1 MVCNQIIIGNF
12 RPTCLVHLDS
22 VNSLRRVLF
31 VFPYY
36 TSTTVQ
42 CCQASGFA
50 PSIFSSKTRGKNANQ
65 PLLLTARFGFS
76 PLVSVNAKAYHYKAL
91 TTYIRFYLK
100 DFIHIK
106 KRFQSKLLQGVQ
118 KFQWLAKLDSLKV
131 LKSTDYLKT
140 WLLFS
145 LGFRFFSEPINFK
158 VEVSKKATK
167 FCEISHFFKNY

>member
-1 MVCNQIIIGNF
+1 MVCNQIRIGNF

-76 PLVSVNAKAYHYKAL
+76 PLVSVNAKAHHYKAL

-100 DFIHIK
+100 ILFIFKNSSSQNYFKGFKTFSVYQLFETLVEVLFRIQIF
-106 KRFQSKLLQGVQ
+106 FQ
-118 KFQWLAKLDSLKV
+118 SLKV
-131 LKSTDYLKT
+131 SRSRNKIVMPK
-140 WLLFS
+140 LL
-145 LGFRFFSEPINFK
+145 P
-158 VEVSKKATK
+158 
-167 FCEISHFFKNY
+167 KNK

>member
-1 MVCNQIIIGNF
+1 MTKSSTSICLLLHTVKLMVNILSIFVAFSKNINFNQIRIGSF
-12 RPTCLVHLDS
+12 PPTCLVHLDS

-76 PLVSVNAKAYHYKAL
+76 PLVSVNAKAHHYKAL
-91 TTYIRFYLK
+91 TIYIRF
-100 DFIHIK
+100 
-106 KRFQSKLLQGVQ
+106 
-118 KFQWLAKLDSLKV
+118 
-131 LKSTDYLKT
+131 
-140 WLLFS
+140 
-145 LGFRFFSEPINFK
+145 
-158 VEVSKKATK
+158 
-167 FCEISHFFKNY
+167 

>member
-1 MVCNQIIIGNF
+1 MNF

-76 PLVSVNAKAYHYKAL
+76 PLVSVNAKAHHYKTL
-91 TTYIRFYLK
+91 TTYMRFYLK
-100 DFIHIK
+100 YIYY
-106 KRFQSKLLQGVQ
+106 S
-118 KFQWLAKLDSLKV
+118 
-131 LKSTDYLKT
+131 YLKAVLVKIT
-140 WLLFS
+140 LFET
-145 LGFRFFSEPINFK
+145 LVVILFRIQIFFRAYQF
-158 VEVSKKATK
+158 
-167 FCEISHFFKNY
+167 

>member
-1 MVCNQIIIGNF
+1 MICNQIRIGNF
-12 RPTCLVHLDS
+12 GPTCLVHLDS

-76 PLVSVNAKAYHYKAL
+76 PLVSVNAKAHHYKAL
-91 TTYIRFYLK
+91 TIYIRFYAKSL
-100 DFIHIK
+100 IHSSSQNSVIGK
-106 KRFQSKLLQGVQ
+106 S
-118 KFQWLAKLDSLKV
+118 WL
-131 LKSTDYLKT
+131 
-140 WLLFS
+140 WFS
-145 LGFRFFSEPINFK
+145 LRFRIFFPFK
-158 VEVSKKATK
+158 S
-167 FCEISHFFKNY
+167 